1 MRHPYLYRGFIS
13 VLDENLRVVSN
24 LAGTAPV
31 YGDDGKLQPMKH
43 SAKVFRH
50 PHDLC
55 IGKDGSLYVA
65 QFASGN
71 TYPIKLE
78 RV

>member
-1 MRHPYLYRGFIS
+1 
-13 VLDENLRVVSN
+13 
-24 LAGTAPV
+24 V

-43 SAKVFRH
+43 TEEVFRH

-55 IGKDGSLYVA
+55 IDQDGSLYVA

-71 TYPIKLE
+71 TWPLKLE